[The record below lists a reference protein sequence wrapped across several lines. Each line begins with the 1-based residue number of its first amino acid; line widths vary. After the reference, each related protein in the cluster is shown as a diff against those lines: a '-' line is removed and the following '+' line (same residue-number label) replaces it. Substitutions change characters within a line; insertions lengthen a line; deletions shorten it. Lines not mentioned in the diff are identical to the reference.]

1 MGTAFASKIRRK
13 RVERMRALP
22 HWHLDE
28 VYVKINGVSRFI
40 WRSVDLESEVLEAY
54 VSKTRDRKAALRFLR
69 KTMKRP
75 GRPHVLVTDKLRSY
89 WAAFKDRGLRD
100 NREAGRWLNNRAENS
115 HQPFRRM
122 ERAMLRFRR
131 LRSLQ
136 KFVAVHSSI
145 HNVLNTEHTLSSREP
160 SRIAAPPIFPS
171 GAISARQ
178 SDSEHGPG

>member
-1 MGTAFASKIRRK
+1 MAVPPSAENLSEATRLAAEIRSR
-13 RVERMRALP
+13 RVDRMRACQ
-22 HWHLDE
+22 HWQWHLDE

-89 WAAFKDRGLRD
+89 WAAFKDRGLSD

-145 HNVLNTEHTLSSREP
+145 HNVLSTEHTLSSREP
-160 SRIAAPPIFPS
+160 
-171 GAISARQ
+171 
-178 SDSEHGPG
+178 

>member
-1 MGTAFASKIRRK
+1 
-13 RVERMRALP
+13 MRALP

-89 WAAFKDRGLRD
+89 WAAFKDRGLSD
-100 NREAGRWLNNRAENS
+100 NR
-115 HQPFRRM
+115 
-122 ERAMLRFRR
+122 
-131 LRSLQ
+131 
-136 KFVAVHSSI
+136 
-145 HNVLNTEHTLSSREP
+145 
-160 SRIAAPPIFPS
+160 
-171 GAISARQ
+171 
-178 SDSEHGPG
+178 